1 MFDFSATDNFWSQ
14 LSPSGNTIN
23 IPTIASA
30 AAAAGGDNNDNIDEN
45 DLINNFLEETRT
57 TTTTTTTTASLFTA
71 QDLMTFAQTWTD
83 ATTGG
88 SGVDGGADDFSSSAA
103 AAHQAPPLDFNNFS
117 FDPSLIES
125 IPDNIPD
132 FFLAFVDTT
141 SPLFGGGHQQHH
153 HQQQLSTAPQDPH
166 LLSAPSHSFA
176 SSPSDAS
183 PHAHGAGITPGDA
196 ATTIPSS
203 SSSTTTTHTGTTHV
217 AGAGRGSLVIRSPPT
232 SGGGGGGGGAGD
244 DPDVV
249 LKRQRNTI
257 AARKYRQK
265 RLDRIKE
272 LEDALEAM
280 TRERDELRLKLARQE
295 AETAALKEM
304 MQMGKGSGGKE
315 N

>member
-1 MFDFSATDNFWSQ
+1 MFDFSAADNFWSQ
-14 LSPSGNTIN
+14 HSPFGNTTN
-23 IPTIASA
+23 IA
-30 AAAAGGDNNDNIDEN
+30 AGDNNNIDVN
-45 DLINNFLEETRT
+45 DIINNLLEETK

-71 QDLMTFAQTWTD
+71 QDPMTFVQTWTD
-83 ATTGG
+83 ATAGG
-88 SGVDGGADDFSSSAA
+88 TDDFSSSAA
-103 AAHQAPPLDFNNFS
+103 AAHQAPPLDFNSFS

-125 IPDNIPD
+125 IPENIPD

-141 SPLFGGGHQQHH
+141 SPLFGGTGDGGGHPQHLQQ
-153 HQQQLSTAPQDPH
+153 QQQLSTAPQDPH
-166 LLSAPSHSFA
+166 LLSAPSHSLA

-183 PHAHGAGITPGDA
+183 PHGGVVTPGDA

-203 SSSTTTTHTGTTHV
+203 STTTGTGTTHV

-280 TRERDELRLKLARQE
+280 TRERDDLRLKLARQE